1 MMIRKIAA
9 VYFSAAGGTKEVT
22 ERIAAKLAEQYAADT
37 GGTENENAGRG
48 TADAGG
54 IEDKDAGEYAEETG
68 ETGAPE
74 VRAVDFT
81 LPCARTETFVFDRN
95 TLVVFGTPTYAGR
108 VPNKV
113 LPMIRELFR
122 GNGAQTVAVV
132 TFGNRNFD
140 SSLTELTQELSGLGF
155 VPVAGAAVACRH
167 VFSKKIAPGRPD
179 AEDLAKVDRFAEQ
192 VKTKLDD
199 ASAAGMDTA
208 EIASIAGREEVGP
221 YYTPLGR
228 DGLPAKFLKAKV
240 QTNLIKCD
248 DCGICARVCPLGSI
262 DVMETSRV
270 PGICIKC
277 HACVVNCPQGAKYF
291 GDPAFLSHVTYLEEH
306 YQRRAEPEFFL

>member
-1 MMIRKIAA
+1 M
-9 VYFSAAGGTKEVT
+9 
-22 ERIAAKLAEQYAADT
+22 
-37 GGTENENAGRG
+37 
-48 TADAGG
+48 
-54 IEDKDAGEYAEETG
+54 
-68 ETGAPE
+68 
-74 VRAVDFT
+74 
-81 LPCARTETFVFDRN
+81 
-95 TLVVFGTPTYAGR
+95 
-108 VPNKV
+108 
-113 LPMIRELFR
+113 
-122 GNGAQTVAVV
+122 
-132 TFGNRNFD
+132 
-140 SSLTELTQELSGLGF
+140 GF

-199 ASAAGMDTA
+199 ASETGMDTA

-277 HACVVNCPQGAKYF
+277 HACVVNCPQDAKYF
-291 GDPAFLSHVTYLEEH
+291 GDPAFLSHVAYLEEH
-306 YQRRAEPEFFL
+306 CQRRAEPEFFM